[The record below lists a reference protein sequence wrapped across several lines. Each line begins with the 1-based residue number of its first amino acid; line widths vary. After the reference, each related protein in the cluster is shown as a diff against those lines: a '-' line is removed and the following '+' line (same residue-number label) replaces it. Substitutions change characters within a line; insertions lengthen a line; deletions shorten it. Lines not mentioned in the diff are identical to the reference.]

1 MGERVQGRR
10 GADDCWRGFLQGGDG
25 ISTCAHFA
33 QVLGLVSFAEGN
45 ALIGSSGVDL
55 STANKVMNLVKL
67 PTGTTIQ
74 CFREAETSLILEEIF
89 LREVY
94 PVTAEL
100 RPEGRSPLVIDV
112 GANVG
117 VFVHYVLS
125 KWPDAVVHAVEP
137 APPTVELLRRNVEL
151 LDPKVMVH
159 ECCIGGQSGTASMT
173 FYPGYSIMSRLAGAE
188 ESDESLLRSCVT
200 QEMEKRLPPGRG
212 VSERHLRVAMGDRL
226 EGAMRFDCRVV
237 DMNEF
242 VATAGISAIDFLK
255 LDAEGSETAILHA
268 LTPDTWGKINA
279 IAMEVHEY
287 AGQPRALP
295 GLVDLLNTQGFVT
308 RIGEEA
314 GSGESKTVML
324 YGVRDDR
331 GKT

>member
-1 MGERVQGRR
+1 
-10 GADDCWRGFLQGGDG
+10 
-25 ISTCAHFA
+25 
-33 QVLGLVSFAEGN
+33 
-45 ALIGSSGVDL
+45 
-55 STANKVMNLVKL
+55 
-67 PTGTTIQ
+67 
-74 CFREAETSLILEEIF
+74 
-89 LREVY
+89 
-94 PVTAEL
+94 
-100 RPEGRSPLVIDV
+100 
-112 GANVG
+112 
-117 VFVHYVLS
+117 
-125 KWPDAVVHAVEP
+125 
-137 APPTVELLRRNVEL
+137 
-151 LDPKVMVH
+151 
-159 ECCIGGQSGTASMT
+159 MT